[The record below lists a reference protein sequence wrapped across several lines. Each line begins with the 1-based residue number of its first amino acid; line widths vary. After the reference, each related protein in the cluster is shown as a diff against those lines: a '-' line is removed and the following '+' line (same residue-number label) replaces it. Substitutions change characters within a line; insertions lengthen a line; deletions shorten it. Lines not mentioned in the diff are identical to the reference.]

1 MNIHAQREKAPARLV
16 LASSRATAESSREF
30 QPVIKT
36 TPDLPPVIWS
46 AIGQQAPTL
55 LDTPAGELP
64 AADAVVIAWTD
75 AEWAA
80 LEHVFCGSATSMTY
94 ASRNR
99 SSWPGWQKYT
109 NGLPTVTDFTY
120 WGEFRLI
127 QVGNSPVLLFKSETH
142 LDFPGQQYLA
152 QLIGRIISNVRP
164 KLILSTGTAGGA
176 RPADHI
182 GTVNVVRA
190 ATLYESNQPQS
201 NWPEYTNAWHADWN
215 LFSHTGF
222 NKLLFPVPTT
232 ASDLQSIS
240 TQFNSFWGVSYA
252 LTDLNPGN
260 VNTADPQ
267 PAINNLTTAGTPL
280 LTTGTFVVG
289 TNTGNLGNF
298 ACVEMD
304 DAIIA
309 EACVANNVAYGSV
322 RNISDPVQNA
332 ALPQQIQAHWGQA
345 IYDAYGFYTSYNGAI
360 AAWAVLNG

>member
-1 MNIHAQREKAPARLV
+1 MNTRTKRDKTPARLV
-16 LASSRATAESSREF
+16 PASSRGTAESTREF

-36 TPDLPPVIWS
+36 TPNLPPVNWS

-55 LDTPAGELP
+55 LNTPAGELP

-80 LEHVFCGSATSMTY
+80 MEHVFCGSATSMTY

-99 SSWPGWQKYT
+99 GSWAGWQKYT
-109 NGLPTVTDFTY
+109 NGLPTVNGFMS
-120 WGEFRLI
+120 WGEFRLV

-142 LDFPGQQYLA
+142 LDFPGQQYLTL
-152 QLIGRIISNVRP
+152 LIDRIISNARP

-190 ATLYESNQPQS
+190 ATLYETNQPKS
-201 NWPEYTNAWHADWN
+201 NWPLYTNAWHADWS
-215 LFSHTGF
+215 LLSHPGF
-222 NKLLFPVPTT
+222 NNLLFPVPTT
-232 ASDLQSIS
+232 ANDLQSIC
-240 TQFNSFWGVSYA
+240 TQFNSFWGVSYS
-252 LTDLNPGN
+252 LSELNPGN
-260 VNTADPQ
+260 VNMADPK
-267 PAINNLTTAGTPL
+267 PAINNLTTVGTPL
-280 LTTGTFVVG
+280 LTTATFVVG
-289 TNTGNLGNF
+289 TSSSNLGNF

-309 EACVANNVAYGSV
+309 QTCVANNIAYGSV
-322 RNISDPVQNA
+322 RNISDPVQNV

-345 IYDAYGFYTSYNGAI
+345 IYDAYGFYTSYNGAL
-360 AAWAVLNG
+360 AAWAVLN